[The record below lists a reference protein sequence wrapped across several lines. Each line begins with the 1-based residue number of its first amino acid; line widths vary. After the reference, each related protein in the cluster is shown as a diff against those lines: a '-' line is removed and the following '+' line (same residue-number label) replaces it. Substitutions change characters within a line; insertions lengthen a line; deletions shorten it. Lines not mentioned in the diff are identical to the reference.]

1 MSDGP
6 PNDHELTGLARAAG
20 AALQRAGL
28 SVATAESCTG
38 GWIAKCLTDVAGS
51 SGWVECSL
59 VTYSNRSKQALLGVT
74 LQTLGAHGAVSE
86 QTVSEMARGVLAA
99 TAADVSVAVSGI
111 AGPGG
116 GSVEKPVGSV
126 WLAWAR
132 RDGDLHAES
141 FHFDGDRDAVR
152 RQSVAAGLRG
162 LLALIEHE
170 R

>member
-6 PNDHELTGLARAAG
+6 PNDKELAELARATG

-38 GWIAKCLTDVAGS
+38 GWVAKCLTDIAGS
-51 SGWVECSL
+51 SGWVECAL
-59 VTYSNRSKQALLGVT
+59 VTYSNRSKQSLLGVAA
-74 LQTLGAHGAVSE
+74 QTLSACGAVSE
-86 QTVSEMARGVLAA
+86 ATVSEMARGVLAA

-116 GSVEKPVGSV
+116 GSAEKPVGSV
-126 WLAWAR
+126 WMAWAR
-132 RDGDLHAES
+132 RDGRLHTAS
-141 FHFDGDRDAVR
+141 YYFAGDRDAVR
-152 RQSVAAGLRG
+152 RQGVAAGLRG
-162 LLALIEHE
+162 LLALLDDE